1 MHAGLAEHSAVVA
14 VAISPICCGVDELRV
29 RDVVRRTV
37 ESFFFGIVPPPAV
50 VPGPDGK

>member
-14 VAISPICCGVDELRV
+14 VAISPTAGGVDEIGV

-37 ESFFFGIVPPPAV
+37 ESFFYGIVPPPAV
-50 VPGPDGK
+50 GPGPDGT